1 MFWKNS
7 QVLYKNQ
14 ISLANTIHI
23 PDFLK
28 GQSLPDFLKGQRK
41 LLVWD
46 PNPQLAGPLNAGSD

>member
-7 QVLYKNQ
+7 RVLYKNQ
-14 ISLANTIHI
+14 ISLANTIRI
-23 PDFLK
+23 
-28 GQSLPDFLKGQRK
+28 PDFLKGQRK